1 MHKGEH
7 STMEG
12 RNVSDSE
19 TTATHRALPSDANPA
34 GNVHGG
40 VILKHID
47 LAGAVCAMR
56 HARGCP
62 VVTASIDR
70 MEFKAPAHVGELL
83 ILKASMNLVST
94 KSMEVGVRVEAE
106 NLLTGE
112 TRHVASAYLTFV
124 AMGENRTPTP
134 APPLILETPTHI
146 RRNEEAKRRRE
157 LRQEE
162 RRRERLAQESMNAPK
177 DAKPKEF
184 Y

>member
-1 MHKGEH
+1 
-7 STMEG
+7 MEG

-19 TTATHRALPSDANPA
+19 TTTTHRALPSDANPA

-56 HARGCP
+56 HARGCT

-83 ILKASMNLVST
+83 IMKACVNMVSS

-106 NLLTGE
+106 DLLSGDV
-112 TRHVASAYLTFV
+112 RHVASAYLTFV
-124 AMGENRTPTP
+124 AMNADRKPTP
-134 APPLILETPTHI
+134 APPLILDSPTHV

-162 RRRERLAQESMNAPK
+162 RRRERLAQESMNAPR
-177 DAKPKEF
+177 DQKPKEF

>member
-1 MHKGEH
+1 
-7 STMEG
+7 MEA
-12 RNVSDSE
+12 RKVSDSE
-19 TTATHRALPSDANPA
+19 TVATHRALPSDANPA

-56 HARGCP
+56 HARGCT

-83 ILKASMNLVST
+83 ILKASVNMVSS
-94 KSMEVGVRVEAE
+94 KSMEVGVRVESE
-106 NLLTGE
+106 NLLTGDV
-112 TRHVASAYLTFV
+112 RHVASAYLTFV
-124 AMGENRTPTP
+124 AMDENRKPTP
-134 APPLILETPTHI
+134 APPLVFESQTHI
-146 RRNEEAKRRRE
+146 RRNEEAMRRRE

-162 RRRERLAQESMNAPK
+162 RRREKLAQERMASAESPEP
-177 DAKPKEF
+177 AKTKEL